1 MNSHTNSFDVAH
13 NDLEVMYDCLMKSM
27 TINARLFNGAVPVNG
42 NLSRAPHV
50 HGFASDG
57 IPSASMASASVG
69 DRFRHCRFESS
80 LTTPPPPHS
89 PEHIIFFTLA

>member
-1 MNSHTNSFDVAH
+1 MFDCYM
-13 NDLEVMYDCLMKSM
+13 ESM
-27 TINARLFNGAVPVNG
+27 TIKARLFDGAVPVNG
-42 NLSRAPHV
+42 NLSRASHV
-50 HGFASDG
+50 HGFARSDG